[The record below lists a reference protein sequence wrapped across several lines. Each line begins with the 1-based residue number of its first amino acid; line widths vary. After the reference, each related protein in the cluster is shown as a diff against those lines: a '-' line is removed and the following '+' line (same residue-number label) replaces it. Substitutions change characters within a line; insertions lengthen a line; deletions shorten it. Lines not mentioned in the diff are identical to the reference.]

1 MKPSY
6 EVRATFQQNEGK
18 RGERITMKVQYANLN
33 PDTVLDKSIV
43 RIPDYSIFDVM
54 KHEADG
60 TYTWSYTI
68 PWEAPLQ
75 TYRIDVYAI
84 DTNGNRGAVETVSFK
99 VTG

>member
-1 MKPSY
+1 MNPSY
-6 EVRATFQQNEGK
+6 EVKATFQQNEGK
-18 RGERITMKVQYANLN
+18 RGEQVTMKVEYVNLA
-33 PDTVLDKSIV
+33 PDIELDKSIV

-54 KHEADG
+54 KREADG

-84 DTNGNRGAVETVSFK
+84 DKNGNRGAMETVSFQ